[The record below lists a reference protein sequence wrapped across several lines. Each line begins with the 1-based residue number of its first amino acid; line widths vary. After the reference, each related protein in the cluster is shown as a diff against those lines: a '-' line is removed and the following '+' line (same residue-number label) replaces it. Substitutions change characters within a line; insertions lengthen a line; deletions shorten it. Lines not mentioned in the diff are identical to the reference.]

1 VDYVQVLDINGD
13 LGDTAWA
20 LWRLEEQMEEI
31 GRDLCPLKYDSR
43 IASSRVIDP
52 LTAAI

>member
-1 VDYVQVLDINGD
+1 VNYVQVLNINCD

-20 LWRLEEQMEEI
+20 LWRFEEQMEEI

-43 IASSRVIDP
+43 IVSSWVIDP
-52 LTAAI
+52 LIAAL